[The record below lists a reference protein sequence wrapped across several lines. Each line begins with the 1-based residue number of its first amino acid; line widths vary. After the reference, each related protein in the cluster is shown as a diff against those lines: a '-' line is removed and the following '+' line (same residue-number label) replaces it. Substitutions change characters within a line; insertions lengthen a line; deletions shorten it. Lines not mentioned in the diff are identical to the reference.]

1 MSNCPACGAP
11 LNPKPD
17 TTGFECTYCHSV
29 FFPGEEDDCVQVT
42 SNVQDSNLSP
52 SLAPGLDGGLACPVC
67 RVPLVAAS
75 IATIPLLYC
84 TQCHGL
90 LLPMGALESA
100 IDEARASAA
109 NSTVHTPADRD
120 DLKRV
125 IQCPR
130 CNRRMDTHFYAGPGN
145 VVVDSCDDCLL
156 VWLDRGELTRI
167 ARAPD
172 MVASN
177 SFDRF

>member
-11 LNPKPD
+11 LTLRPD
-17 TTGFECTYCHSV
+17 TEGFQCGYCHKV
-29 FFPGEEDDCVQVT
+29 YFPDAEDDGVEI
-42 SNVQDSNLSP
+42 SGEPSDPNLN
-52 SLAPGLDGGLACPVC
+52 CPVC
-67 RVPLVAAS
+67 FQPLVKGCLAKTAV
-75 IATIPLLYC
+75 LCC

-90 LLPMGALESA
+90 LVQMEILSDLVEELSANLNGAA
-100 IDEARASAA
+100 
-109 NSTVHTPADRD
+109 VQTPADRD

-145 VVVDSCDDCLL
+145 VVVDTCDNCSLI
-156 VWLDRGELTRI
+156 WLDRGEITRI

-172 MVASN
+172 EGDLERPY
-177 SFDRF
+177 SF